1 MSRSQPP
8 EQGRANG
15 PRPEIAR
22 AIWPGAEHTQAQHRL
37 RINRATRRSS
47 AHGQS
52 PWPRRASARSITV
65 GIPGGSPLIQWQQNL
80 RPPTT
85 APESAQSCLS
95 RSECGSSRNAYACRP
110 KGMQHST
117 RPETVNEKEG
127 SDNHVPRPPPRPTR
141 RVVSTSSWAHRAIR
155 SRVLGLSRD
164 IQGNGA
170 CKTDEDRMPKC
181 PSRFQ
186 IFLRCLLGLCILRII
201 LCMARRPHALGA
213 RCRRLRIQILIS
225 VLTEARHSQPAA
237 QAHESTSMLV
247 SVSVGACT
255 AFRAPGDITL
265 VAGETMGL
273 GAADADGET
282 GERPSGEWDFLPS
295 RISRSVRAEGLK

>member
-1 MSRSQPP
+1 MGKAPGPEEPLLDRLPSAFQVEVPLSNGNKTSGGQPQPQSQP
-8 EQGRANG
+8 RVAC
-15 PRPEIAR
+15 
-22 AIWPGAEHTQAQHRL
+22 HD
-37 RINRATRRSS
+37 
-47 AHGQS
+47 
-52 PWPRRASARSITV
+52 
-65 GIPGGSPLIQWQQNL
+65 QNAGVL
-80 RPPTT
+80 GTPT
-85 APESAQSCLS
+85 S
-95 RSECGSSRNAYACRP
+95 ACRP
-110 KGMQHST
+110 KGIQHST

-127 SDNHVPRPPPRPTR
+127 SDNHVLRPPPHPTR

-155 SRVLGLSRD
+155 SRVLGLSKD